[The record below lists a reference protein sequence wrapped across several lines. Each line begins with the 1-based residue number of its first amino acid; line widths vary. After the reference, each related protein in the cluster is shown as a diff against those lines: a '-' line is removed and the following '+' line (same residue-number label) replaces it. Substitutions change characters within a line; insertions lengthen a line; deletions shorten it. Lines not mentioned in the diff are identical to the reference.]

1 MCWWYENLSTFGS
14 MKNYFHKHRQYFP
27 EFQQKIQQVLSVL
40 RFKPFDTST
49 DDGRSKE
56 RYRRVVL
63 TAGSSFVNKAVTI
76 LTGLISVPLTVH
88 YLGVERYGLWMT
100 ISSTIAFLTFAD
112 LGLGNGLLNAVSKA
126 NGLDNKTDATTAVSS
141 AFFML
146 LGISLFLFAIFWVIY
161 PHVPWD
167 RVFNVTS
174 DIAIRESGPAMAIL
188 ILTFLINMPL
198 GIVQRIQMGYQEGY
212 KNQLWLSGGA
222 VLGLA
227 GVLMVIYLKAGL
239 PWLVLAISG
248 GPLLAT
254 LLNGFFLFA
263 YSRPYL
269 FPMWKH
275 FNLSA
280 SKNLAGV
287 GLIFFLLQFFAVL
300 GNSADNIVIAQVLGA
315 SAVAGYAVTK
325 KLFMIILIG
334 QLIIQPL
341 WPAFGEAMARKN
353 YKWAKRTLIRALKF
367 SLSTGMLALP
377 LLIFGKGII
386 SFWVGPELV
395 PSSALLIGFFFW
407 VFLANY
413 GGTMAVFL
421 NSGSLVG
428 KQCIIIGTA
437 AISSFV
443 LQIILCGLWGVAGV
457 IWAILIGQGLFF
469 VIPGYRLAFGT
480 LNELIKEDV

>member
-1 MCWWYENLSTFGS
+1 MIFY
-14 MKNYFHKHRQYFP
+14 KHRQYFP
-27 EFQQKIQQVLSVL
+27 EFQQKIRQVLSVL
-40 RFKPFDTST
+40 RFKPFDTLT
-49 DDGRSKE
+49 DSGRSKE

-63 TAGSSFVNKAVTI
+63 TAGSSFVHRGVTI

-88 YLGVERYGLWMT
+88 YLGTERYGLWMT

-126 NGLDNKTDATTAVSS
+126 NGLDNRTDANTAVSS

-146 LGISLFLFAIFWVIY
+146 LGISFFLFAIFWVIY
-161 PHVPWD
+161 PHVPWN
-167 RVFNVTS
+167 RVFNVTA

-227 GVLMVIYLKAGL
+227 GVLIVIYLKAGL

-254 LLNGFFLFA
+254 LMNGFCLFTF
-263 YSRPYL
+263 SRPWL
-269 FPMWKH
+269 FPRWKH

-280 SKNLAGV
+280 SKNLASV
-287 GLIFFLLQFFAVL
+287 GLIFFLLQFFTVL
-300 GNSADNIVIAQVLGA
+300 GNSADNIIIAQVLGA

-325 KLFMIILIG
+325 KLFMIIQIN
-334 QLIIQPL
+334 QFVIQPL

-353 YKWAKRTLIRALKF
+353 YNWAKRTLIRTLKF
-367 SLSTGMLALP
+367 SLSTGLLAALP
-377 LLIFGKGII
+377 LLIFGKPII

-407 VFLANY
+407 VFLVNY
-413 GGTMAVFL
+413 GGTMSVFL
-421 NSGSLVG
+421 NSGSLVS
-428 KQCIIIGTA
+428 KQCIFIGA
-437 AISSFV
+437 ATISSV
-443 LQIILCGLWGVAGV
+443 ILQIILCGLWGVAGV
-457 IWAILIGQGLFF
+457 IWAILIGYGLFY
-469 VIPGYRLAFGT
+469 VIPAYRLAFGA
-480 LNELIKEDV
+480 LNQLIKEEMCDK

>member
-1 MCWWYENLSTFGS
+1 MLILHKGS
-14 MKNYFHKHRQYFP
+14 PYFSKLK
-27 EFQQKIQQVLSVL
+27 EKVQQIRTVF

-63 TAGSSFVNKAVTI
+63 SAVSSFVNKAVTT

-88 YLGVERYGLWMT
+88 YLGTERYGLWMT

-126 NGLDNKTDATTAVSS
+126 NGLDNRVDATTAVSS

-146 LGISLFLFAIFWVIY
+146 LGMSFFLFAIFWVVY

-174 DIAIRESGPAMAIL
+174 DIAIRESGPAMAVL

-227 GVLMVIYLKAGL
+227 GVLIVIYLKAGL

-254 LLNGFFLFA
+254 LMNGFFLFA
-263 YSRPYL
+263 YSCPWL
-269 FPMWKH
+269 FPRRKH

-280 SKNLAGV
+280 SKKLASV
-287 GLIFFLLQFFAVL
+287 GLIFFILQFFAVL
-300 GNSADNIVIAQVLGA
+300 GNATDNIVIAQVLGA

-325 KLFMIILIG
+325 KLFIMILVT
-334 QLIIQPL
+334 QYIIQPL

-353 YKWAKRTLIRALKF
+353 YKWAKRTLIRVLTL
-367 SLSTGMLALP
+367 SLSTGIIAALP
-377 LLIFGKGII
+377 LLIFGKQII
-386 SFWVGPELV
+386 SFWVGSELI

-407 VFLANY
+407 LLIYNY
-413 GGTMAVFL
+413 GGSMSVFL

-428 KQCIIIGTA
+428 KQCVFLGVTT
-437 AISSFV
+437 ISVFI
-443 LQIILCGLWGVAGV
+443 LKIILAGLYGTTGVV
-457 IWAILIGQGLFF
+457 WATPIGYGLFF
-469 VIPGYRLAFGT
+469 VVPAYRLAFGT
-480 LNELIKEDV
+480 LNRLINNKVNAC

>member
-1 MCWWYENLSTFGS
+1 MLI
-14 MKNYFHKHRQYFP
+14 FHKHSQYFP
-27 EFQQKIQQVLSVL
+27 EFQQRIRQIRSVL
-40 RFKPFDTST
+40 RFTPFDTST
-49 DDGRSKE
+49 DTGRSKE

-63 TAGSSFVNKAVTI
+63 TAGSSFVSKAVTI

-126 NGLDNKTDATTAVSS
+126 NGLDDRADATTAVSS

-146 LGISLFLFAIFWVIY
+146 LGMSFFLFAIFWVIY

-198 GIVQRIQMGYQEGY
+198 GIIQRIQMGYQEGY

-227 GVLMVIYLKAGL
+227 GVLIVIYLKAGL

-254 LLNGFFLFA
+254 LLNGFFLFSF
-263 YSRPYL
+263 SRPWL
-269 FPMWKH
+269 FPRWKH

-280 SKNLAGV
+280 SKSLASV
-287 GLIFFLLQFFAVL
+287 GLIFFLLQFFTVL

-325 KLFMIILIG
+325 KLFMIIQIN
-334 QLIIQPL
+334 QFIIQPL

-353 YKWAKRTLIRALKF
+353 YKWAKRTLIRTLKF
-367 SLSTGMLALP
+367 SLSTGMLAALP
-377 LLIFGKGII
+377 LLIFGKPII

-395 PSSALLIGFFFW
+395 PSYALLAGFFFW
-407 VFLANY
+407 VFLVNY
-413 GGTMAVFL
+413 GGTMSVFL

-428 KQCIIIGTA
+428 KQCIFIGAA
-437 AISSFV
+437 AISSIL

-457 IWAILIGQGLFF
+457 IWALLLGYGLFY
-469 VIPGYRLAFGT
+469 VIPAYRLAFGA
-480 LNELIKEDV
+480 LNELIKEEIHDK

>member
-1 MCWWYENLSTFGS
+1 MLMFRKLC
-14 MKNYFHKHRQYFP
+14 QYVP
-27 EFQQKIQQVLSVL
+27 EFQQKLHQIRSVL

-49 DDGRSKE
+49 DEGRSKE

-63 TAGSSFVNKAVTI
+63 TAGSSFVSKGVTI

-88 YLGVERYGLWMT
+88 YLGTERYGLWMT

-126 NGLDNKTDATTAVSS
+126 NGLDNRSDAVTAVSS

-146 LGISLFLFAIFWVIY
+146 LGIAFSLFAILWVIY
-161 PHVPWD
+161 PRVPWD

-198 GIVQRIQMGYQEGY
+198 GIVRRIQMGYQEGY
-212 KNQLWLSGGA
+212 KNQLWLGAGA

-227 GVLMVIYLKAGL
+227 GVLLVIYLKAGL

-254 LLNGFFLFA
+254 LMNGFFLFV
-263 YSRPYL
+263 YSRPWL
-269 FPMWKH
+269 FPKWKQ
-275 FNLSA
+275 FNLFA

-287 GLIFFLLQFFAVL
+287 GLIFFLLQLFTVL
-300 GNSADNIVIAQVLGA
+300 GNFADNIVIAQVLGA
-315 SAVAGYAVTK
+315 SAVASYAVIK
-325 KLFMIILIG
+325 KLFMIIQIN
-334 QLIIQPL
+334 QFIIQPL

-353 YKWAKRTLIRALKF
+353 YKWAKRTLIRTLKF
-367 SLSTGMLALP
+367 SLSTGILAALP
-377 LLIFGKGII
+377 LLIFGKPIV

-407 VFLANY
+407 VFLVNY
-413 GGTMAVFL
+413 GGTMSVFL

-428 KQCIIIGTA
+428 KQCIFIGAA
-437 AISSFV
+437 AISSIL

-457 IWAILIGQGLFF
+457 IWATLIGYGLFY
-469 VIPGYRLAFGT
+469 VIPAYRLAFGD
-480 LNELIKEDV
+480 LNKLIKGEMCDK